1 MDTTSNRSA
10 FLRGPITA
18 GRKLSVGD
26 EVLLEGPQLHQL
38 RFRQVRGGEAFTLRD
53 AEGRYFRARVSEYLP
68 NGARCTVFEAFAVPP
83 EPGVSITLLQAIPAR
98 ERMFWI
104 IEKATELGVDCI
116 IPVFTHKSV
125 QPDLVHKEKPHRWEH
140 VALRAVRQCRR
151 ARVPEVHQPISLTE
165 ALELQAWKNAEVKWL
180 LAGPGKQPPTHPP
193 SISTTAI
200 AVGPEGGWTEEE
212 EDLLMRSGAVSIS
225 LTGRIL
231 RAETA
236 AVVGIAAMLMLYGDL
251 HICTAQT
258 DAQHHL
264 FNHGFSPPD
273 PPDSAAP
280 EPKRRNHQWAPEG

>member
-1 MDTTSNRSA
+1 MDATSNWSA
-10 FLRGPITA
+10 FLREPITA
-18 GRKLSVGD
+18 AQKLSVGD
-26 EVLLEGPQLHQL
+26 ETLLEGLQLHQL
-38 RFRQVRGGEAFTLRD
+38 RFRQVRGGESFTLRD

-68 NGARCTVFEAFAVPP
+68 NGARCAVFEALAAPP
-83 EPGVSITLLQAIPAR
+83 EPGVSITLVQAIPAR

-116 IPVFTHKSV
+116 IPTLTRKSV

-151 ARVPEVHQPISLTE
+151 ARVPEVHQPTPLTE

-180 LAGPGKQPPTHPP
+180 LTGPGKQPPTHPP

-212 EDLLMRSGAVSIS
+212 EDLLMRSGAVPIS

-251 HICTAQT
+251 HICTA
-258 DAQHHL
+258 
-264 FNHGFSPPD
+264 
-273 PPDSAAP
+273 
-280 EPKRRNHQWAPEG
+280 